1 MDRPAVAD
9 YPPGAHTPMRV
20 IEDHELVWMLRGRAR
35 LGTGDEDLDVSPGEL
50 LLVPPG
56 VPHRFAWD
64 PAHSSRHGYVH
75 FTAGHVYPR
84 LPREVRV
91 RPMTS
96 HDPLAGLCA
105 YLLWLGHEN
114 ADDWRPRVRG
124 TLRFLL
130 DVFVSGPLPDPEA
143 PPVLSRPVAAA
154 VARLRHEWAQPPLR
168 RIGVDELARA
178 ALVSRA
184 HLNGLFRAAF
194 GHGPARAMERARCS
208 RAETLLV
215 RTDLTV
221 ETIARQCGFADLS
234 HFSHRF
240 TAIHGVPPRAYRAAG
255 GHAPSMLDDPG
266 VRRLALLIW
275 P

>member
-9 YPPGAHTPMRV
+9 YPPGAHTPVRV
-20 IEDHELVWMLRGRAR
+20 IDDHELVWMLRGRAR
-35 LGTGDEDLDVSPGEL
+35 LGTEDRDLDVSPGEL

-56 VPHRFAWD
+56 VPHSFTWD
-64 PAHSSRHGYVH
+64 PARPSRHGYVH
-75 FTAGHVYPR
+75 FAAGRVAPHLPGEIR
-84 LPREVRV
+84 L

-105 YLLWLGHEN
+105 YLLWLGHEHT
-114 ADDWRPRVRG
+114 DDWRPRAHA
-124 TLRFLL
+124 TLGFLL
-130 DVFVSGPLPDPEA
+130 EVFAAGPLPDAEA
-143 PPVLSRPVAAA
+143 PRALPGPLVAA

-168 RIGVDELARA
+168 RVGVVELARA

-184 HLNGLFRAAF
+184 HLNGLFRATF

-221 ETIARQCGFADLS
+221 ETVARQCGFADLS

-240 TAIHGVPPRAYRAAG
+240 TALHGVPPSTYRAAG
-255 GHAPSMLDDPG
+255 GRAPSLLDDPG
-266 VRRLALLIW
+266 VRRLALLVW